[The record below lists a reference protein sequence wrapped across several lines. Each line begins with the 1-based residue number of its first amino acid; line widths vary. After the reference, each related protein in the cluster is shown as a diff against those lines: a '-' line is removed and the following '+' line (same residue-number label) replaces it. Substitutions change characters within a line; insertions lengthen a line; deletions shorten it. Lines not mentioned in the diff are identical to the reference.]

1 MKWLDELFK
10 YDSSKTVCGLT
21 SELIAEYIVHYY
33 NHYKKDVIVLAN
45 SLYEANNIYKQIKT
59 YVDECLLFPM
69 DDFIT
74 SVAIAI
80 SPDFELKRL
89 EVLEKLKK
97 ENKKHIVVTSL
108 MGYLKYL
115 PNVNDEQD
123 FLIDP
128 SPSIISREIILDKL
142 DQFGYKKSSIVTST
156 GEYAVRGY
164 IIDIFPGQ
172 ANMPVR
178 LELFGDEVEKI
189 KEFDPDTQLSTRGI
203 DKIEI
208 KKMCETTAS
217 TPSKLI
223 DYMDNCSLFL
233 LNDSQ
238 ISAAYE
244 KLCSD
249 MLQYRIDKGLPQN
262 HEFMFDYN
270 SIYVKDTYKID
281 TLNLYKGNN
290 YLAYDSKE
298 IENFKSDFDK
308 LQKYCKEMCR
318 GNTIIFVLNKDK
330 QIKKISDLF
339 PDALYIKND
348 IPINNHINILKSV
361 INKGYIINNYIVI
374 TPFDIENTKTIEIKY
389 KTNYRIGK
397 KIKTFDDLTV
407 GDFVVHESYGI
418 GIYNGLKTLK
428 TKEYTKDFIQLIY
441 QGDDKI
447 YIPVDGIERLYKYAS
462 GDVGKPK
469 LSKLNSAAWEK
480 KKLETRKK
488 IHDISEELLNLY
500 MDRAKVKRKPFKDFD
515 DEIKFAFSFPYTL
528 TEDQDK
534 AIKDINYDLSLDYP
548 MDRLL
553 CGDVGYGKTEVAFRA
568 MLKTV
573 LNGYQVAYLCP
584 TTILSKQQFT
594 SALERFSDF
603 PVNIELLNRHI
614 SAKKVSDIFKKV
626 ENGQVDI
633 VIGTHKLLNDK
644 IRFKNLG
651 LLVIDEEQRFGVTHK
666 EKIKKLKNDVNVLTL
681 SATPIPRT
689 LKMAMSGLRALSIL
703 DTPPVNRYPI
713 QTYVIEENDLIIRDA
728 IYKEL
733 TRNGQ
738 VYILINNIDEMP
750 EYTKKINTL
759 VPEARVVCAHGK
771 QNSELI
777 NTTMEEFIDEKYDVL
792 ICTTIIETGI
802 DIANVNTIIIID
814 ADKFGLSQLYQ
825 IRGRV
830 GRSDKIAYAFL
841 MYNPKKILT
850 EIAEK
855 RLNSIKEFTALGS
868 GYKIA
873 MRDLAI
879 RGAGDLL
886 GSEQAGFID
895 TVGIDLYTKMVNE
908 EVEKLQNGEVFN
920 ESEKKGSNLEVT
932 THIDDNYV
940 DEEAIKIEIHKM
952 IEKIKSKNE
961 FRQVKAELEDRF
973 GHIPEDLDIYMTKQ
987 VVDAKIDKLELQV
1000 NKIDREVIIMLTEE
1014 ASGKISGDKLFLEI
1028 YNISPNIK
1036 ISYRNKRIIITL
1048 KLSTI
1053 SKNYIYYLRDI
1064 IEIIDNQIN

>member
-374 TPFDIENTKTIEIKY
+374 TPFDIENTKTIEI
-389 KTNYRIGK
+389 N
-397 KIKTFDDLTV
+397 
-407 GDFVVHESYGI
+407 
-418 GIYNGLKTLK
+418 
-428 TKEYTKDFIQLIY
+428 TKLI
-441 QGDDKI
+441 
-447 YIPVDGIERLYKYAS
+447 
-462 GDVGKPK
+462 
-469 LSKLNSAAWEK
+469 
-480 KKLETRKK
+480 
-488 IHDISEELLNLY
+488 
-500 MDRAKVKRKPFKDFD
+500 
-515 DEIKFAFSFPYTL
+515 
-528 TEDQDK
+528 
-534 AIKDINYDLSLDYP
+534 
-548 MDRLL
+548 
-553 CGDVGYGKTEVAFRA
+553 
-568 MLKTV
+568 
-573 LNGYQVAYLCP
+573 
-584 TTILSKQQFT
+584 
-594 SALERFSDF
+594 
-603 PVNIELLNRHI
+603 IEL
-614 SAKKVSDIFKKV
+614 
-626 ENGQVDI
+626 G
-633 VIGTHKLLNDK
+633 
-644 IRFKNLG
+644 
-651 LLVIDEEQRFGVTHK
+651 
-666 EKIKKLKNDVNVLTL
+666 KKLKL
-681 SATPIPRT
+681 
-689 LKMAMSGLRALSIL
+689 
-703 DTPPVNRYPI
+703 
-713 QTYVIEENDLIIRDA
+713 
-728 IYKEL
+728 
-733 TRNGQ
+733 
-738 VYILINNIDEMP
+738 
-750 EYTKKINTL
+750 
-759 VPEARVVCAHGK
+759 
-771 QNSELI
+771 
-777 NTTMEEFIDEKYDVL
+777 
-792 ICTTIIETGI
+792 
-802 DIANVNTIIIID
+802 
-814 ADKFGLSQLYQ
+814 
-825 IRGRV
+825 
-830 GRSDKIAYAFL
+830 L
-841 MYNPKKILT
+841 MI
-850 EIAEK
+850 
-855 RLNSIKEFTALGS
+855 
-868 GYKIA
+868 
-873 MRDLAI
+873 
-879 RGAGDLL
+879 
-886 GSEQAGFID
+886 
-895 TVGIDLYTKMVNE
+895 
-908 EVEKLQNGEVFN
+908 
-920 ESEKKGSNLEVT
+920 
-932 THIDDNYV
+932 
-940 DEEAIKIEIHKM
+940 
-952 IEKIKSKNE
+952 
-961 FRQVKAELEDRF
+961 
-973 GHIPEDLDIYMTKQ
+973 
-987 VVDAKIDKLELQV
+987 
-1000 NKIDREVIIMLTEE
+1000 
-1014 ASGKISGDKLFLEI
+1014 
-1028 YNISPNIK
+1028 
-1036 ISYRNKRIIITL
+1036 
-1048 KLSTI
+1048 
-1053 SKNYIYYLRDI
+1053 
-1064 IEIIDNQIN
+1064 